1 MTQVTKWGLMRIDG
15 NGNELGLLAHSCYT
29 RKAARLYRNNYLA
42 NFDRLYTSKAKG
54 GHGWKLKV
62 GRVEVTHRW
71 LG

>member
-1 MTQVTKWGLMRIDG
+1 MMIEWGLSSESSQGVWIKEFRQTFD
-15 NGNELGLLAHSCYT
+15 T
-29 RKAARLYRNNYLA
+29 RQEARDYRNNYLA